1 MNPARQSRAEKNT
14 QFIRRRHSLRF
25 AIFLQ
30 SVHDPAIG
38 SRNGFAFQFLAG
50 GTQVPAIISSIRN
63 CLLTCLL
70 VVVAGYP
77 AVAQQAADSVAPEFG
92 NERQSATLAHANNY
106 MIAAANPLAA
116 QAGQEM
122 LAKGGSAAD
131 ALIAAQW
138 VLGLVEPQSSGLG
151 GGAFLLYHDA
161 ETNKLVTLDGRET
174 APLEATPELF
184 LDDAGQPLR
193 FFDAVIGG
201 RSVGTPGTVALM
213 AEAHKRFGKLAW
225 KDLFE
230 PAIRLAEEGFKVSP
244 RLNEL
249 ITGSAESLFRYEATR
264 NYFLSEEAV
273 PLFAGTLLRNP
284 EYAASLRAIRD
295 GGAEAFYSGEIAR
308 DIVKTVREA
317 EGNPGVLSLED
328 LAAYAVKER
337 PPVCVT
343 YRGFDVCGMGPP
355 SSGGL
360 TVGQILKM
368 LEPYDMT
375 GLGPANP
382 QSWRLIG
389 DASRLAFA
397 DRGRY
402 MADSDFVKMPKGLL
416 NTDYLLERSRLIGSS
431 AANPGKALTKDEVKA
446 GEPPT
451 DHALLRRDDNSIELP
466 STTHLSIV
474 DAQGNVASMTS
485 TIENGFGSRLMVRG
499 FLLNNELTDFA
510 FDPGEAADPVANRV
524 EPGKRP
530 RSSMAPTIVYRD
542 GKPWLA
548 VGSPGGSRI
557 IGYVL
562 KTLVAIIDWE
572 MDVQAAVNLPHLVN
586 RFGTYDVEAGTAAE
600 ALAPALTELG
610 YKVEARDL
618 NSGLHVI
625 EIGEDGLT
633 GAADPR
639 REGVATGE

>member
-1 MNPARQSRAEKNT
+1 MEAKRTRSCNWLLKRATNT
-14 QFIRRRHSLRF
+14 SSTGGKQVR
-25 AIFLQ
+25 AI
-30 SVHDPAIG
+30 V
-38 SRNGFAFQFLAG
+38 
-50 GTQVPAIISSIRN
+50 SSIRSFA
-63 CLLTCLL
+63 LTFLL
-70 VVVAGYP
+70 VAGSGLP
-77 AVAQQAADSVAPEFG
+77 AAAQQAADSVAPEFG
-92 NERQSATLAHANNY
+92 SERQSATLTHASKY

-116 QAGQEM
+116 KAGQAM

-161 ETNKLVTLDGRET
+161 KTEKLVTLDGRET

-184 LDDAGQPLR
+184 LDDQGQPLR

-213 AEAHKRFGKLAW
+213 AETHRRFGKLPW
-225 KDLFE
+225 QDLFE
-230 PAIRLAEEGFKVSP
+230 PAIRLAEEGFQVSP

-249 ITGSAESLFRYEATR
+249 ITESAESLFRYETTR

-273 PLFAGTLLRNP
+273 PLFAGTILRNP
-284 EYAASLRAIRD
+284 EYAASLKAIRD
-295 GGAEAFYSGEIAR
+295 GGAEAFYSGEIAQ

-328 LAAYAVKER
+328 LASYSVKER

-382 QSWRLIG
+382 ESWRLIG

-416 NTDYLLERSRLIGSS
+416 NADYLQERSRLMGSG
-431 AANPGKALTKDEVKA
+431 AANPGKALTKDEVKP

-466 STTHLSIV
+466 STTHLSVV
-474 DAQGNVASMTS
+474 DAEGNVASMTS

-548 VGSPGGSRI
+548 LGSPGGSRI

-562 KTLVAIIDWE
+562 KTLLAIIDWE

-600 ALAPALTELG
+600 ALAPALSAFG
-610 YKVEARDL
+610 YEVEARDL

-625 EIGEDGLT
+625 EISENGLT

-639 REGVATGE
+639 REGVAIGE